1 MNEEILGGEH
11 LGCHRI
17 SPRKTNVGVLGQDMG
32 FKEKDAPSVSNS
44 QLRCESG
51 WHWISLG

>member
-32 FKEKDAPSVSNS
+32 FKEKEVPQPVTPN
-44 QLRCESG
+44 C
-51 WHWISLG
+51 HKK